1 MNNKF
6 KYIGR
11 SKLRQKLHQRCDLK
25 NIKIFEPHQI
35 KYTNEIIR
43 LANNYV

>member
-25 NIKIFEPHQI
+25 NIKIFENKKVSQQLCLKMSINH
-35 KYTNEIIR
+35 
-43 LANNYV
+43 L